1 MTRGSRY
8 GRRMTY
14 QTVRYESQDGIA
26 TITLDRPDH
35 LNAWTARL
43 GAELGDAMAAAD
55 EDDDVRAVVVTGAGR
70 AFCAGADL
78 SGGGFGGGEAPKLRE
93 RWPYQVRKPVI
104 AAINGHAVGVGITY
118 PMMCDIR
125 YVAEDAKLAFAFVR
139 RGAIPELASH
149 AIVPRVAGFA
159 VAAELLLSGRTF
171 LGSEAA
177 SLGIATRALPAAEVL
192 PAALALAKDIAANT
206 APVSVAVA
214 KRLLWEAMDKSIA
227 DVSALENRA
236 FPKGDGAA
244 RCPRG
249 NRRVRR
255 EALAGLDRPRQHRPP
270 ELRAEFS
277 SIWVRCVSKSRLS
290 APRRRW
296 ETVRAQMPR
305 HRRSS
310 SLPLGWALLDS
321 APSCGAPP
329 SIDGRRRCEPG
340 TVPEATA

>member
-1 MTRGSRY
+1 
-8 GRRMTY
+8 MTY

-26 TITLDRPDH
+26 TVTLDRPDH

-43 GAELGDAMAAAD
+43 GAELGDAMATAD
-55 EDDDVRAVVVTGAGR
+55 EDDDIRAVVVTGAGR

-78 SGGGFGGGEAPKLRE
+78 SGGGFGGGDAPKLRE

-149 AIVPRVAGFA
+149 AIVPRVAGFS

-177 SLGIATRALPAAEVL
+177 TLGLATRALPAAEVL
-192 PAALALAKDIAANT
+192 PAALALAKEIATNT
-206 APVSVAVA
+206 APVSVAVS

-236 FPKGDGAA
+236 FPKVTALPDAGEGIAA
-244 RCPRG
+244 FVEKRSPAWTG
-249 NRRVRR
+249 RV
-255 EALAGLDRPRQHRPP
+255 
-270 ELRAEFS
+270 S
-277 SIWVRCVSKSRLS
+277 SD
-290 APRRRW
+290 
-296 ETVRAQMPR
+296 
-305 HRRSS
+305 
-310 SLPLGWALLDS
+310 LPN
-321 APSCGAPP
+321 
-329 SIDGRRRCEPG
+329 
-340 TVPEATA
+340 

>member
-1 MTRGSRY
+1 MGRGTVRP
-8 GRRMTY
+8 MTY
-14 QTVRYESQDGIA
+14 QTVRYESQDGIV
-26 TITLDRPDH
+26 TITLDRPEH
-35 LNAWTARL
+35 LDAWTARL
-43 GAELGDAMAAAD
+43 GAELGDAMATAD

-159 VAAELLLSGRTF
+159 VAAELLMSGRTF

-177 SLGIATRALPAAEVL
+177 TLGLATRALPAAEVL
-192 PAALALAKDIAANT
+192 PAAVALAKDIATNT

-236 FPKGDGAA
+236 FPKVTALPDAREGIAA
-244 RCPRG
+244 FVEKRSPAWTG
-249 NRRVRR
+249 RVST
-255 EALAGLDRPRQHRPP
+255 D
-270 ELRAEFS
+270 
-277 SIWVRCVSKSRLS
+277 
-290 APRRRW
+290 
-296 ETVRAQMPR
+296 
-305 HRRSS
+305 
-310 SLPLGWALLDS
+310 
-321 APSCGAPP
+321 
-329 SIDGRRRCEPG
+329 
-340 TVPEATA
+340 VPN